1 MYQYSNSLIRQFP
14 SAVTG
19 NAAVGVQAT
28 VYIGETGTLASL
40 FEVNGSSKSN
50 PVTTDAKGFY
60 SFSLADGDY
69 RIVFSSSQ
77 FATLRISVLD
87 GAAIREEFD
96 DLVASN
102 TEFRSQQQAA
112 YDSFVLSQGWDQV
125 GTFAAG
131 FTYTSPNQVGQD
143 VDGNWWRWN
152 GSLPKTVTAG
162 TLPSSDAN
170 YKLVGDG
177 VLRSDLSSGTAD
189 IGGVEAGKIIK
200 NIDNFTT
207 PEREGGLVAALATGK
222 PVWLRQSTDYAIA
235 SLLNIPNDAM
245 IIGSR
250 TSRIVSSVNGTAIQ
264 CGAGVKLIGFQ
275 IVDDETQPNAR
286 GINIA
291 GGFSGQEFIG
301 VEMEFAKECVTFE
314 VDGGSGF
321 SSMGGSYYTRV
332 PIGTGAAIKV
342 NGTDTQAIPRK
353 FINPESRGC
362 TLFDFGGC
370 NDFFAANFYSNGLIY
385 DAASS
390 KVIIPACR
398 IGAAGGNV
406 EVRGSQHLLDGIYA
420 APIDVYATSSIVRGQ
435 APSNEITDFGSG
447 NDITRG
453 EVGAIPTITAAG
465 GGFSL
470 GNGTAVIVYS
480 RRGSIVSLQF
490 ALDVGSTTNMGTG
503 ELRVQLPI
511 AASAFSPIQ
520 VFGAGIATAG
530 ASSALF
536 SCRIVPG
543 DNYLTMRY
551 VDTSAVQQ
559 FLSAT
564 TPGTFA
570 AGSVIRFTG
579 EYRSS

>member
-1 MYQYSNSLIRQFP
+1 MASPSDLLNADLNLATLDGVVTSNAESVNDRLGKSKLTIAEIQRR
-14 SAVTG
+14 SE
-19 NAAVGVQAT
+19 AAVA
-28 VYIGETGTLASL
+28 
-40 FEVNGSSKSN
+40 
-50 PVTTDAKGFY
+50 
-60 SFSLADGDY
+60 
-69 RIVFSSSQ
+69 
-77 FATLRISVLD
+77 
-87 GAAIREEFD
+87 
-96 DLVASN
+96 
-102 TEFRSQQQAA
+102 
-112 YDSFVLSQGWDQV
+112 
-125 GTFAAG
+125 AAG
-131 FTYTSPNQVGQD
+131 FYPVAGSFETGGTITERNQVLQRTTAPSAYFSWG
-143 VDGNWWRWN
+143 GA
-152 GSLPKTVTAG
+152 LPKVVPPSSTVAG
-162 TLPSSDAN
+162 TGGEGVTVWTNRNDATFATALAAAN
-170 YKLVGDG
+170 STALVGG
-177 VLRSDLSSGTAD
+177 A
-189 IGGVEAGKIIK
+189 EAGDIVK

-207 PEREGGLVAALATGK
+207 PEREGGLVEALATGK
-222 PVWLRQSTDYAIA
+222 PVWLRQSTDYSIA
-235 SLLNIPNDAM
+235 SLLTIPNNAM

-250 TSRIVSSVNGTAIQ
+250 TSRLVSSVNGASIQ

-275 IVDDETQPNAR
+275 IVDDGLQPNAS

-314 VDGGSGF
+314 ANGGSGF
-321 SSMGGSYYTRV
+321 SSAGGSYYTRV

-342 NGTDTQAIPRK
+342 NGTDPYAVPRK

-420 APIDVYATSSIVRGQ
+420 APIDVYATNSIVRGQ
-435 APSNEITDFGSG
+435 APSNAITDFGSG

-453 EVGAIPTITAAG
+453 EVGAIPTITAAV

-470 GNGTAVIVYS
+470 GDGTAVIVYS

-511 AASAFSPIQ
+511 AASVFDPVQ
-520 VFGAGIATAG
+520 VFGSGIATAG
-530 ASSALF
+530 AASALF

-551 VDTSAVQQ
+551 VDASAVQQ

-579 EYRSS
+579 EYRSG